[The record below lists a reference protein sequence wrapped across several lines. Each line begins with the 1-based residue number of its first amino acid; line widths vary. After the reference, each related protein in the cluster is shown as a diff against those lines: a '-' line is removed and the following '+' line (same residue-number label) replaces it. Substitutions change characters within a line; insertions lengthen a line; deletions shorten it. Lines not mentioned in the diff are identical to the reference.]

1 MAVYDLGCDLGVPPG
16 KVMDLHP
23 PHEFTTP
30 DDEDTNGTSDLRL
43 TLTEAEADAPLCLPS
58 RQSVQAS

>member
-1 MAVYDLGCDLGVPPG
+1 
-16 KVMDLHP
+16 MDLHP

-43 TLTEAEADAPLCLPS
+43 TLTEAEADAPLRLPS